1 MKKLIEKIENT
12 FSAVAFAEQAEWDD
26 AINMAEGSSRPP
38 AIEKKQPHKE
48 AERKR
53 TPDSRPRLRV

>member
-1 MKKLIEKIENT
+1 MKKFTEKIENT
-12 FSAVAFAEQAEWDD
+12 FSAVAFAEQAEWED
-26 AINMAEGSSRPP
+26 AINIAEGNSNPP
-38 AIEKKQPHKE
+38 VIDKKQPHKE